1 MKSVARTP
9 DRVKEFL
16 TDLSRKLGPLADE
29 ELEVMK
35 QLKAEEEG
43 LPSKEDAV
51 IHMWDFRYY
60 MNMVE
65 ERNYQVNDS
74 LTH

>member
-51 IHMWDFRYY
+51 INMWDFRYY